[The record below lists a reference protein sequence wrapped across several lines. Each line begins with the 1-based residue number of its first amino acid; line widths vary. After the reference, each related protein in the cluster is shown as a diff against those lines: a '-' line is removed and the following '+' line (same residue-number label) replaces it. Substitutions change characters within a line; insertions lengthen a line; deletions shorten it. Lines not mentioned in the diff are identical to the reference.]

1 MDKKQPPALKDKA
14 KPRSEIKCTGVSN
27 KVRLQVM
34 SECGGMCCHPEC
46 SKLLYQEEKGSLVGE
61 CAHIISRNSG
71 GPRNDDRVSQKE
83 RNQAHNLLYLCLEHH
98 KIVDDLANI
107 NKYTAE
113 TLRKWK
119 NDRKEYM
126 DRISKN
132 INPSSQTLIRDIRK
146 ANNQD
151 KSFKDILKKML
162 LVCRDLIYRNRLT
175 EAEILFSQISIF
187 ISGLNDSELIIDYQL
202 IRSLFY
208 IKEEKIK
215 NSKEILLELAQEF
228 PNNIE
233 LMFEYIEICNNFP
246 ESSDKNNEFEQK
258 FRQIDPENPRILLIA
273 LERMYINKQ
282 KFDENVSISS
292 IDNLLIKSKFLRI
305 CALLAYDNGEKSKS
319 EILINE
325 WENQQ
330 PDSTKPHLI
339 RTLFKISDLLNN
351 QTLNPDKLMHGL
363 DILQEVEK
371 KIALKNPLHIREKIA
386 LLTQE
391 FVIYRH
397 LLDYSTDVPDLND
410 MHNSIIDLIEKCYFN
425 PFINDTL
432 ERLLPLW
439 KLNVDYWRKIIS
451 NILHSKCLPSNKLI
465 ELLFLQAIQHS
476 ILKEELCD
484 FIKKTHRNDLTEL
497 ITSISNKNPSDIANL
512 LNVKND
518 TSFSLAFLA
527 FLEDKKLVIN
537 LKGLINIEQDNID
550 HANFIYAE
558 ALIQNGMASEA
569 LELIDKIPLERISFC
584 TLFKIEK
591 LAYEYNY
598 WDLFI
603 KISNKIIKSSTK
615 EDYNTYIHAKLAIA
629 YHCQSD
635 DSNAVQHAEKALD
648 KAEYLDEQIAQKIL
662 VQIVNSIELMKSS
675 EAACDIYSKY
685 SNIKRTF
692 SMAIAESQMY
702 IQSDLENKFDK
713 AVSILLNA
721 FYSLKEYKDEV
732 FAKAFHLINELNNF
746 KNISLESEKTITENL
761 FFQISGLENWFYI
774 GEEEKKLDAI
784 FLAPNTDNYGAII
797 NKNLQEEFF
806 WPANKFSSP
815 DKKRKI
821 TYVLSPIAYL
831 VIRCQ
836 VAMNRVADL
845 GTASIWKISLADE
858 TGQFNSKN
866 LIKFLKESSQRRDN
880 FFETFKNSLLPI
892 SFLCQSE
899 GNIFSAMRR
908 ITSEQKGF
916 VFCNNT
922 KPEDWDRQLQVA
934 KEALTGKPCF
944 LDGFTALILV
954 RANILELV
962 IKSVPNLCTPASTMR
977 LLREIAKEMYTSDS
991 HLGSLNIENGSL
1003 QYSKTDKAAA
1013 EAFRKKLI
1021 EAANLLD
1028 NSERK
1033 YNLKRNSKSSNEN
1046 KLDNVLPPYFTDTFR
1061 LAQENNVSVLTDDG
1075 LLNIAYTA
1083 MGENKLPEQ
1092 FSSISLI
1099 QQMRDTGLCSWADYL
1114 NYFSLL
1120 CSYRYCFLSISADD
1134 LKKSMTYSSPGGI
1147 ISISPKNLLKFNLE
1161 MTLSQSYGIDDLT
1174 AIEIIAEFFKMVI
1187 LDDSIIAE
1195 VSKEIFDITIVKS
1208 LQKRYSKIL
1217 LQKIFQKSTQE
1228 MQFDIWLTSLSKLK
1242 IEILRHRLLR
1252 FEYISTPPTCLMTE
1266 V

>member
-1 MDKKQPPALKDKA
+1 MDKKQPSPLKDKT
-14 KPRSEIKCTGVSN
+14 KPRSETKCISVSN

-46 SKLLYQEEKGSLVGE
+46 SKLLYEEEKGSLVGE

-107 NKYTAE
+107 SKYPTE

-126 DRISKN
+126 DRISID

-162 LVCRDLIYRNRLT
+162 LVCRDLIYRNHLT

-187 ISGLNDSELIIDYQL
+187 LSGLNDSELIIDYQL
-202 IRSLFY
+202 IRSLFW
-208 IKEEKIK
+208 IKEEKIE
-215 NSKEILLELAQEF
+215 NSKEMLLELMQEF

-233 LMFEYIEICNNFP
+233 PMFEYIELCNNFP
-246 ESSDKNNEFEQK
+246 ESSDKNNEIEQK
-258 FRQIDPENPRILLIA
+258 LRQINPDNPRLLLIA

-282 KFDENVSISS
+282 KLDKDISISN
-292 IDNLLIKSKFLRI
+292 IDDPLIKSKFLRI
-305 CALLAYDNGEKSKS
+305 CTLLAYDNGEKNKS

-325 WENQQ
+325 WESQQ
-330 PDSTKPHLI
+330 SDSAKPHLI
-339 RTLFKISDLLNN
+339 RALFQISGLLNN
-351 QTLNPDKLMHGL
+351 QTLNQDKLMHGL
-363 DILQEVEK
+363 TILKEMKK
-371 KIALKNPLHIREKIA
+371 KIALQNPLHIREKIT

-425 PFINDTL
+425 PVINETL
-432 ERLLPLW
+432 EQILPLW
-439 KLNVDYWRKIIS
+439 KLNVDYWRKVIN
-451 NILHSKCLPSNKLI
+451 NILHSKCLPSNRLI
-465 ELLFLQAIQHS
+465 ELLFLQAMQHS
-476 ILKEELCD
+476 ILKEELRD
-484 FIKKTHRNDLTEL
+484 FIKNMHRDDLIEL

-512 LNVKND
+512 LNIKND
-518 TSFSLAFLA
+518 TNFSLTFLT
-527 FLEDKKLVIN
+527 FIEDKQLVIN
-537 LKGLINIEQDNID
+537 LKGLIKIEEDNID
-550 HANFIYAE
+550 HENFIYAE
-558 ALIQNGMASEA
+558 ALIQNNREAEA
-569 LELIDKIPLERISFC
+569 LVLIDKIPLERISFC
-584 TLFKIEK
+584 ILFKIER
-591 LAYEYNY
+591 LAYEYDY

-603 KISNKIIKSSTK
+603 KISNKIIKFSTK
-615 EDYNTYIHAKLAIA
+615 EDYNTYIHAKLAIV
-629 YHCQSD
+629 YHCQGD

-648 KAEYLDEQIAQKIL
+648 KTEYLDEKVAQKL
-662 VQIVNSIELMKSS
+662 LAIVAHSTELMKSV
-675 EAACDIYSKY
+675 EAACAIFVKY

-692 SMAIAESQMY
+692 SIAIAESEIY
-702 IQSDLENKFDK
+702 IKSDLEDKFDK
-713 AVSILLNA
+713 ALSILLNA

-732 FAKAFHLINELNNF
+732 FADAFDLINKLNNF
-746 KNISLESEKTITENL
+746 KNIWLESEKTITESL

-784 FLAPNTDNYGAII
+784 FLAPNTDNYRAII

-806 WPANKFSSP
+806 WPADKFSFP
-815 DKKRKI
+815 DIKRKI

-831 VIRCQ
+831 VRRCQ
-836 VAMNRVADL
+836 VATNRVADR
-845 GTASIWKISLADE
+845 GTASIWKIRLADE

-922 KPEDWDRQLQVA
+922 QPEDWDRQLQVA
-934 KEALTGKPCF
+934 KEALAGKPCF

-962 IKSVPNLCTPASTMR
+962 IKTVPNLCTPASTIR

-1003 QYSKTDKAAA
+1003 QFSKTDKAEA
-1013 EAFRKKLI
+1013 ETFRKKFI

-1028 NSERK
+1028 SSEKK
-1033 YNLKRNSKSSNEN
+1033 YNLKRKSKSSNEN
-1046 KLDNVLPPYFTDTFR
+1046 KLDNVLPTYFTDAFR
-1061 LAQENNVSVLTDDG
+1061 LAQENNASVLTDDG

-1083 MGENKLPEQ
+1083 MSENKLPEQ

-1120 CSYRYCFLSISADD
+1120 CSYRYCFLSISASD
-1134 LKKSMTYSSPGGI
+1134 LKNSMTYSSPGGI

-1161 MTLSQSYGIDDLT
+1161 MTLSQSYGIEEQT
-1174 AIEIIAEFFKMVI
+1174 VIEVIANFFKMVI

-1195 VSKEIFDITIVKS
+1195 VSKEIFDITIDKS
-1208 LQKRYSKIL
+1208 LQKRYSKPL
-1217 LQKIFQKSTQE
+1217 LQKIFQKSTQG
-1228 MQFDIWLTSLSKLK
+1228 MQFDPWLTSLSKLK
-1242 IEILRHRLLR
+1242 IKILRQRLLR
-1252 FEYISTPPTCLMTE
+1252 FEYISTSHTCLMTE